1 MLKFNLA
8 KIRRDLVDYGDQL
21 FLNSAGASLMPRSV
35 LERIIAFLE
44 LEVRQGGYYVADQ
57 HAASL
62 AQFEQQLAR
71 LLGTTTRN
79 VTFAHSATDG
89 YVAALSSI
97 PFKSGDIILTSDDD
111 YVANQLQFLS
121 LQKRF
126 GIIIKSI
133 NNLPDGDLDL
143 MDFEK
148 KIKEDRPRLVAI
160 THVPTNSGLVQNVA
174 SIGKICAER
183 EIIFLLDACQSVGQM
198 EVTINKYP
206 CDFLTATGRKFLRGP
221 RGTGFLY
228 VSDRMLEEGYEPLF
242 PDGNGAVWTGKK
254 TYEIADAASRFTN
267 WERPYA
273 LVEGLTEALRY
284 LHEVGIENIELQ
296 NKKVATRLRERLA
309 AIPEVTLYDRGSE
322 TCNIITFR
330 KANKTQED
338 FQKSFSQHE
347 VYYGVSQSAQ
357 GQIDFEKKGI
367 DWVVRL
373 SPHYFN
379 TEGEMD
385 RVAEIVAGV

>member
-1 MLKFNLA
+1 MIDLT
-8 KIRRDLVDYGDQL
+8 KIRQDLVDYGDQL

-35 LERIIAFLE
+35 VKKISDYLHLES
-44 LEVRQGGYYVADQ
+44 RQGGYYVADQ
-57 HAASL
+57 QAAEL
-62 AQFEQQLAR
+62 AQFEQQLAK

-97 PFKSGDIILTSDDD
+97 PFKSSDIILTSDDD

-133 NNLPDGDLDL
+133 KNLPNGDLDL

-148 KIKEDRPRLVAI
+148 KIKEDRPRLVAV
-160 THVPTNSGLVQNVA
+160 THVPTNSGLVQDV
-174 SIGKICAER
+174 STTGKICAEK

-198 EVTINKYP
+198 EVTIDKYP

-221 RGTGFLY
+221 RGTGFMY
-228 VSDRMLEEGYEPLF
+228 VSDRMLEEGYEPLY
-242 PDGNGAVWTGKK
+242 PDGNGAVWTGKD
-254 TYEIADAASRFTN
+254 TYEIADTAARFTN

-273 LVEGLTEALRY
+273 LVQGLTEALRY
-284 LHEVGIENIELQ
+284 LHEVGIKNIELQ
-296 NKKVATRLRERLA
+296 NKKVVTRLRERLA
-309 AIPEVTLYDRGSE
+309 AIPEVALYDRGSE

-330 KANKTQED
+330 KEKKTQED
-338 FQKSFSQHE
+338 FQKAFSQHQI
-347 VYYGVSQSAQ
+347 YYGISQSAQ
-357 GQIDFEKKGI
+357 GQIDFEKKGV

-379 TEGEMD
+379 TEEEMD
-385 RVAEIVAGV
+385 RVAEIVAGI